1 MRQHPAPGEEL
12 LFHRGDCVT
21 FTLEISGTGRGC
33 AWLRTNLG
41 MAEVRRRELVRH
53 TEANVPVLARD
64 WHDLPMRKVSPGHFS
79 LTLPLLEPGIF
90 EAKSFFI
97 ADGDPALHWP
107 AGGNTSIKVSPA
119 YTCNACTM
127 YTVFPRQ
134 FGANRLARPQDAAE
148 AAAVARLEERGY
160 AVIPPSG
167 TFRDVIRELDFITGT
182 LRSRIIQ
189 LLPIHPTPAVYARM
203 GRFGSPFAALDFFDV
218 DPAYAE
224 FDVKATPMDQF
235 LELSD
240 AIHARDA
247 RLFIDIPVNHTGWG
261 SREQI
266 HHPEHFV
273 RQADGTF
280 VSPGAWGVVWADLCK
295 LDYNNPGVHRLMAE
309 VFLFWCRHGVDGFRC
324 DAGYML
330 PLHAWEYITARI
342 REEFPDTVFMLEGLG
357 GPIVTMEQLLTRGNL
372 DWAYSELF
380 QNYDRGQI
388 SWYLPYVFRSA
399 LARGVLIHFA
409 ETHDNSRLAARSPA
423 WARLRT
429 GLCALASH
437 NGAFGITNG
446 VEWLATAKVD
456 VHEAA
461 PLNWGAP
468 ENLVKWI
475 RRLQTLLT
483 IHESF
488 EAGTHLELLEAGGGN
503 ALALL
508 RTRPESGNRLL
519 VLVNLEDV
527 RESEI
532 RWPASRFPLPAGGWV
547 DLLSG
552 ETLRLDE
559 ADGQF
564 RLRLAPGRILCLSP
578 DHRDLAGLETAV
590 TAATCENGRAIRQER
605 RALALDVWRKRHGFT
620 DMSGVDPELMA
631 EDLRRDPVSF
641 IATVFGTVLP
651 PVTHW
656 RADHD
661 ERRQVMVPPGHFLLV
676 EAKHPFTVRLSEAGT
691 VRLRQNSLR
700 QAGGSWFALLS
711 PLATESTPRDLT
723 LAVALYEGGG
733 ARHISGTI
741 LTLPAGAGVRAR
753 GTATVDEVRRGDL
766 YALCSNRLGGMAQVR
781 GAWGELRSKYDA
793 LLAANVHR
801 HWPVDRRVM
810 FSRCRLWLVYRDFSQ
825 PVDHACLEQFR
836 AGATNQVEWHFSQ
849 PCGQGKTVQ
858 LALVLVMA
866 GEGDGIQLAVR
877 RQPAPAGFGT
887 CLPDA
892 EAVRIIMRPDIED
905 RNCHETTKA
914 YLGAE
919 QLFPAAVRPVA
930 HGFSFNP
937 SGERN
942 LQLRLVPGRF
952 ISQPE
957 WHYMVG
963 LPEDAERNLDAATDL
978 FSPGYFE
985 VMLKGGETALLSA
998 AVNPA
1003 ADWPGTPL
1011 PERELPASL
1020 PLALALRQALTRFL
1034 VRRDDTMTVIA
1045 GYPWF
1050 LDWGRDSLIC
1060 LRGVVAAGLH
1070 AEARDILLQ
1079 FAQFEQDGTLPN
1091 MIRGGDHS
1099 NRDTSDAPLWF
1110 FVALNDYLE
1119 TTGDIGILKA
1129 NCGGRPLL
1137 AILKSI
1143 ATGYRRGTANG
1154 IHMDEESGLIFSPP
1168 HFTWMD
1174 TNHPAATPRQGYP
1187 IEIQALWHA
1196 ALRLLARLDP
1206 KGGWGELAGR
1216 VRNSVT
1222 ELFVRPGQE
1231 HLSDCL
1237 HATPGIPARQ
1247 AIADDACRSNQL
1259 LAITLGV
1266 IDDPRIAIAILSASE
1281 RLLVPGGIRSLSDA
1295 PLHYPLSVY
1304 HQGRLLNDPHRPY
1317 WGCYSGDED
1326 TRRKPAYHNGTV
1338 WTWMFPSYAEA
1349 LVKVGGHSAATTATA
1364 LLASSARLLDSGCL
1378 GQLPEILDGDAP
1390 HRQRGCGAQAWGVSE
1405 ACRVLMWLEK
1415 MRDHQPAMEVD
1426 HEKKHEEKRR

>member
-1 MRQHPAPGEEL
+1 LKQHPAPGEEL
-12 LFHRGDCVT
+12 LFYRGDSVT
-21 FTLEISGTGRGC
+21 FTLEISGTGRGH

-41 MAEVRRRELVRH
+41 MVEVRRRELVRH
-53 TEANVPVLARD
+53 TEAGMPVLARD
-64 WHDLPMRKVSPGHFS
+64 WHDLPMRMVAPGRFTLS
-79 LTLPLLEPGIF
+79 LPLLEPGIF
-90 EAKSFFI
+90 EAKAFFM
-97 ADGDPALHWP
+97 ADGDPVLHWP

-134 FGANRLARPQDAAE
+134 FGANRQARSRDAAE
-148 AAAVARLEERGY
+148 TAAVARLEERGY

-167 TFRDVIRELDFITGT
+167 TFRDVIRELDFIIGT

-235 LELSD
+235 LELAD
-240 AIHARDA
+240 AVHGRGA

-261 SREQI
+261 SREQ
-266 HHPEHFV
+266 HQHPEHFV
-273 RQADGTF
+273 RQPDGTF
-280 VSPGAWGVVWADLCK
+280 VSPGAWGVTWADLCK
-295 LDYNNPGVHRLMAE
+295 LDYNNPGVHHLMAE
-309 VFLFWCRHGVDGFRC
+309 VFLFWCRQGVDGFRC

-330 PLHAWEYITARI
+330 PLHAWEYITAKV

-388 SWYLPYVFRSA
+388 SWYLPYVFHSA

-409 ETHDNSRLAARSPA
+409 ETHDNGRLAARSPA

-468 ENLVKWI
+468 ENLVNWI

-488 EAGTHLELLEAGGGN
+488 AAGTHLELLEGGGGN

-508 RTRPESGNRLL
+508 RSRPDSGNRLL
-519 VLVNLEDV
+519 VLANLEDA
-527 RESEI
+527 RDSEI
-532 RWPASRFPLPAGGWV
+532 FWAAARFPLPAGGWI

-552 ETLRLDE
+552 ETVSAPETGGL
-559 ADGQF
+559 F
-564 RLRLAPGRILCLSP
+564 KLRLAPGRVFCLSS
-578 DHRDLAGLETAV
+578 DRHDLVRLEAAV
-590 TAATCENGRAIRQER
+590 ATAACDNERAIRQELL
-605 RALALDVWRKRHGFT
+605 ALALDVWQARHGFA
-620 DMSGVDPELMA
+620 DLLSIDPEAMA
-631 EDLRRDPVSF
+631 EELRRDPLGF
-641 IATVFGTVLP
+641 IASVFGTVLP
-651 PVTHW
+651 PVTRW
-656 RADHD
+656 RAGQD
-661 ERRQVMVPPGHFLLV
+661 EHRQVMVPPGHFLLV
-676 EAKHPFTVRLSEAGT
+676 EATHPFTVRLSAGNT
-691 VRLRQNSLR
+691 VRRHQNSLR
-700 QAGGSWFALLS
+700 QAGGSWFALLA
-711 PLATESTPRDLT
+711 PLASDPKPVDLA
-723 LAVALYEGGG
+723 LAVALHEEGKTRHLHGTVLALPSG
-733 ARHISGTI
+733 AE
-741 LTLPAGAGVRAR
+741 ARAQ
-753 GTATVDEVRRGDL
+753 GTATAMETRHGHL
-766 YALCSNRLGGMAQVR
+766 YALCSTRLGGMAQVR
-781 GAWGELRSKYDA
+781 GAWAELRSKYDS

-810 FSRCRLWLVYRDFSQ
+810 FTRCRLWLIYRDFSQ
-825 PVDHACLEQFR
+825 AVDLACLEQFR
-836 AGATNQVEWHFSQ
+836 AGAANQAEWHFAQ
-849 PCGQGKTVQ
+849 PCGQGKTVR
-858 LALVLVMA
+858 LTLVLTMA
-866 GEGDGIQLAVR
+866 LEDDAIQLAVH
-877 RQPAPAGFGT
+877 RQPAPGGHGT
-887 CLPDA
+887 CLADA
-892 EAVRIIMRPDIED
+892 EAVRIILRPDIED

-914 YLGAE
+914 YLGPE
-919 QLFPAAVRPVA
+919 HHFPTAVRPLGQ
-930 HGFSFNP
+930 GFSFNP
-937 SGERN
+937 SGERD
-942 LQLRLVPGRF
+942 LHLRLTPGRF
-952 ISQPE
+952 VPQPE
-957 WHYMVG
+957 WHYMVP

-985 VMLKGGETALLSA
+985 VTLKGGETALLAA
-998 AVNPA
+998 AVNPPA
-1003 ADWPGTPL
+1003 KWPTPL
-1011 PERELPASL
+1011 PEQKLPDSL
-1020 PLALALRQALTRFL
+1020 PLTVALRQALARFL

-1060 LRGVVAAGLH
+1060 LRGVVAAGFH
-1070 AEARDILLQ
+1070 AEARDVLLQ
-1079 FAQFEQDGTLPN
+1079 FAKFEEGGTLPN
-1091 MIRGGDHS
+1091 MIRGSDHS

-1110 FVALNDYLE
+1110 FVALGDYLE
-1119 TTGDIGILKA
+1119 ATGDAGILKA
-1129 NCGGRPLL
+1129 DCGGRTLL
-1137 AILKSI
+1137 AVLKSI
-1143 ATGYRRGTANG
+1143 ARGYRRGIANG
-1154 IHMDEESGLIFSPP
+1154 IRMDEETGLIFSPP

-1187 IEIQALWHA
+1187 VEIQALWHA

-1206 KGGWGELAGR
+1206 KSGWGELANR
-1216 VRNSVT
+1216 VQVAVM

-1237 HATPGIPARQ
+1237 HAAPGIPARQ
-1247 AIADDACRSNQL
+1247 AVPDDACRPNQL
-1259 LAITLGV
+1259 LAITLGIV
-1266 IDDPRIAIAILSASE
+1266 DNPRTAIAILSACE
-1281 RLLVPGGIRSLSDA
+1281 RLLVPGGVRSLADA
-1295 PLHYPLSVY
+1295 PLHYPLPVH
-1304 HQGRLLNDPHRPY
+1304 HQGRLLNDPHHPY
-1317 WGCYSGDED
+1317 WGHYSGDED
-1326 TRRKPAYHNGTV
+1326 TCRKPAYHNGTV
-1338 WTWMFPSYAEA
+1338 WTWLFPSYAEA
-1349 LVKVGGHSAATTATA
+1349 LVKVGGQPAAITATA
-1364 LLASSARLLDSGCL
+1364 LLASSARLMDAGCL

-1390 HRQRGCGAQAWGVSE
+1390 HHQRGCGAQAWGVSE

-1415 MRDHQPAMEVD
+1415 MRDHDPAMEVN
-1426 HEKKHEEKRR
+1426 HEKKHEEKRQ